1 MAAIAPEVGV
11 VVITHRA
18 REHLA
23 QCLPPLLDSAL
34 RPRVLVVNSSSLDG
48 TVEEARRL
56 GAETMVVPR
65 GQFNHG
71 LTRDHARRA
80 LGTQVVVMLTPD
92 AYPLGV
98 GFLDELTAPVRDG
111 WASAAF
117 GRQVAR
123 VGATPLEQLGRR
135 LTYPETSCIV
145 RDLAELRRAG
155 FVLSNACA
163 AWSSAALDRI
173 GGFPAALVSEETI
186 AARRLLAAGD
196 TIAYV
201 AGAVVRHS
209 HAYGLRDELRRYF
222 DIGWTRAAF
231 PELRADLAESPRGR
245 RFAARLLGAVAC
257 EHPRE
262 LARAVA
268 SLAARW
274 AGYRLGRA
282 GRCLPVALAARL
294 SGQDY
299 YWTACRRGHDA
310 GGTSGGRAA
319 CTSRC

>member
-1 MAAIAPEVGV
+1 MAAIATEVGV

-23 QCLPPLLDSAL
+23 QCLPPLLGSPL
-34 RPRVLVVNSSSLDG
+34 RPRVLVVNSSSSDG

-56 GAETMVVPR
+56 GAETIVVPR
-65 GQFNHG
+65 DQFNHG
-71 LTRDHARRA
+71 LTREHARRA
-80 LGTQVVVMLTPD
+80 VGTPIVAMLTPD
-92 AYPLGV
+92 AYPQGTA
-98 GFLDELTAPVRDG
+98 FLNELTAPIRSG
-111 WASAAF
+111 WASATF

-123 VGATPLEQLGRR
+123 IGAAPLEQLGRR
-135 LTYPETSCIV
+135 LTYPETSCVV
-145 RDLAELRRAG
+145 RDLTELRRAS

-173 GGFPAALVSEETI
+173 GGFPATLVSEETI
-186 AARRLLAAGD
+186 AARRLIAAGE
-196 TIAYV
+196 TIAYI

-231 PELRADLAESPRGR
+231 PELRGDLAEAARGR
-245 RFAARLLGAVAC
+245 RFAARLIDEVAR
-257 EHPRE
+257 EHPRA
-262 LARAVA
+262 LARALA

-274 AGYRLGRA
+274 AGYRLGLA
-282 GRCLPVALAARL
+282 GPRLPVALAARL

-299 YWTACRRGHDA
+299 YWMASRRGHDA
-310 GGTSGGRAA
+310 VGTSGTPAA

>member
-1 MAAIAPEVGV
+1 MAAIATEVGV

-23 QCLPPLLDSAL
+23 QCLPPLLGSPL
-34 RPRVLVVNSSSLDG
+34 RPRVLVVNSASLDG

-56 GAETMVVPR
+56 GAETLVVPR
-65 GQFNHG
+65 AQFNHG

-80 LGTQVVVMLTPD
+80 LGTPIVAMLTPD
-92 AYPLGV
+92 AYPLDV
-98 GFLDELTAPVRDG
+98 GFLDELTAPIRSG

-117 GRQVAR
+117 GRQVPRA
-123 VGATPLEQLGRR
+123 GAAPLEQLGRR
-135 LTYPETSCIV
+135 LTYPGTSCVV
-145 RDLAELRRAG
+145 RDLTELRCAS

-163 AWSSAALDRI
+163 AWSNAALDRI
-173 GGFPAALVSEETI
+173 GGFPATLVSEETI
-186 AARRLLAAGD
+186 AARRLLAAGHP
-196 TIAYV
+196 IAYV

-209 HAYGLRDELRRYF
+209 HAYGLRDELGRYF

-231 PELRADLAESPRGR
+231 PELRADLAEEARGR
-245 RFAARLLGAVAC
+245 RFAARLLREVAR
-257 EHPRE
+257 EHPRK
-262 LARAVA
+262 LGRALA

-274 AGYRLGRA
+274 AGYRLGLA
-282 GRCLPVALAARL
+282 GRRLPVALAARL

-299 YWTACRRGHDA
+299 YWAGSQRGHDA
-310 GGTSGGRAA
+310 LGTTEGAAA